1 MSSAPYVVREVSVTA
16 RPVAGVHAQVPR
28 GRVAQEFGRYLDQV
42 YAAARAGAV
51 HLDGQ
56 NIFIYRA
63 ATADQLTVDFCVG
76 VTAPFT
82 AVGAVVPLETPH
94 GVAATTTHYGDY
106 GRLGEANAAILAWC
120 RAHDRL
126 RAGPSWE
133 VYGHWHEDPD
143 AVEHRD
149 LLLVAANRCG
159 GRTLADA
166 HLRFVDFFPPE
177 VLRATA
183 ARMSALNAVAS
194 IFSPL

>member
-1 MSSAPYVVREVSVTA
+1 MSSAPYDVREVIVTA

-28 GRVAQEFGRYLDQV
+28 GRVTQEFGRHLDQV

-56 NIFIYRA
+56 NIFIYRS
-63 ATADQLTVDFCVG
+63 ATADQLVVDFCVG

-94 GVAATTTHYGDY
+94 GVAAMTTHVGDY

-120 RAHDRL
+120 RANDRL

-133 VYGHWHEDPD
+133 VYGHWHEDP
-143 AVEHRD
+143 AQLRTEIYY
-149 LLLVAANRCG
+149 LLQTTGV
-159 GRTLADA
+159 
-166 HLRFVDFFPPE
+166 
-177 VLRATA
+177 
-183 ARMSALNAVAS
+183 
-194 IFSPL
+194 